1 MRKNRF
7 QKGRCCSVL
16 FTAASL
22 IICAALGG
30 CSTPSKSESIK
41 MTGMFFDT
49 VVQIEVW
56 GGNSEILEHCEKIC
70 EDYEQRL
77 SPEIDSSEISQINNA
92 GGAPVEVSAET
103 AELIRDGI
111 RYGELSGG
119 KFDITIASAA
129 DLWNFTDN
137 PEKTIPDAAAL
148 SEAVSHIDYHNVQ
161 VDGNTVTLTDP
172 QAQIDL
178 GGIAKG
184 YIADKVKEYLKSKGI
199 EHALINLGGNMLA
212 LGGRYDGSPFRV
224 GLQKPFAQ
232 SGTVLGS
239 LSVTD
244 RSVVTSGNYERY
256 FEKDGI
262 IYHHILDPDTG
273 YPVEN
278 GLDQVSIISDLSVDG
293 DALSTTCF
301 VLGLEKGLELIR
313 SLDGIEAVFVT
324 SDGEIYTSSQDI
336 LIEGIN

>member
-1 MRKNRF
+1 
-7 QKGRCCSVL
+7 
-16 FTAASL
+16 
-22 IICAALGG
+22 
-30 CSTPSKSESIK
+30 

-56 GGNSEILEHCEKIC
+56 GGTSEIMDHCEQLC
-70 EDYEQRL
+70 EDYEQLL
-77 SPEIDSSEISQINNA
+77 SPTIETSEISRINSA

-111 RYGELSGG
+111 RYGELSDG
-119 KFDITIASAA
+119 KFDITIASASN
-129 DLWNFTDN
+129 LWNFTDN
-137 PEKTIPDAAAL
+137 PDKIIPDADAL
-148 SEAVSHIDYHNVQ
+148 AEAVTHVDYRSVQ

-172 QAQIDL
+172 QAKIDL

-184 YIADKVKEYLKSKGI
+184 YIADKMKEYLKSQGI

-212 LGGRYDGSPFRV
+212 LGSRYDGTPFRI

-232 SGTVLGS
+232 NGTVLGS

-244 RSVVTSGNYERY
+244 CSVVTSGNYERY
-256 FEKDGI
+256 FEKDGVV
-262 IYHHILDPDTG
+262 YHHILDPDTG

-301 VLGLEKGLELIR
+301 VLGLDKGLELIE

-324 SDGEIYTSSQDI
+324 SDGEIFTSSDEIQ
-336 LIEGIN
+336 LSLQTE